1 MFPCGSYK
9 EIFIA
14 FFLVGYSLIWLIS
27 QKHNA
32 VFPLAPL
39 LVTDTVQSN
48 GQIPQIVR
56 RSSAEFPDT
65 QKKVDTSEV
74 QVSSYYS

>member
-1 MFPCGSYK
+1 MFT
-9 EIFIA
+9 A

-27 QKHNA
+27 QKHNT

-39 LVTDTVQSN
+39 LVTGTVQSN
-48 GQIPQIVR
+48 GQIPQMVR

-74 QVSSYYS
+74 QVNS